1 MGHRE
6 APLEGEGAP
15 RLAGPDT
22 AAGPAEPAFSLL
34 WAIWSSRQDTERLLT
49 TSVGHSGPGLTGR
62 QTGSFVPHTFESRRG
77 VRLLVLG
84 DHTVS
89 RQPCS
94 RGTRA
99 VPSLGPPARAGLSS
113 AAHFHCS
120 ECCRPPADPLGPLF
134 PFVGSPS
141 DIQPLPL
148 EIKMPGNV
156 PPSPAPR
163 FSSTRTGRKPTP
175 SPQGGGRGT
184 TPELP
189 GGQPEP
195 GTCPKPRPCL
205 SRSLPSFCWKD
216 ILKPRAHEPHLRLF
230 WGSRP
235 GAESKAQSGCVTG
248 PPSHS

>member
-22 AAGPAEPAFSLL
+22 APGPAEPAFSLL

-49 TSVGHSGPGLTGR
+49 TSVGHNGPGLTGR

-84 DHTVS
+84 DHTTS

-113 AAHFHCS
+113 A
-120 ECCRPPADPLGPLF
+120 PPFTVANAAVLQQIPWDPFFRLWAPPLT
-134 PFVGSPS
+134 
-141 DIQPLPL
+141 
-148 EIKMPGNV
+148 
-156 PPSPAPR
+156 
-163 FSSTRTGRKPTP
+163 SS
-175 SPQGGGRGT
+175 
-184 TPELP
+184 
-189 GGQPEP
+189 
-195 GTCPKPRPCL
+195 PCL
-205 SRSLPSFCWKD
+205 S
-216 ILKPRAHEPHLRLF
+216 KPRCLEMCLLPLPTGFPQPGRAGNPLRAPRVGVGGQLQ
-230 WGSRP
+230 SSL
-235 GAESKAQSGCVTG
+235 GASLSLALARNHALASPVPFPVSAGRT
-248 PPSHS
+248 S

>member
-1 MGHRE
+1 MCWVTTPRADSP
-6 APLEGEGAP
+6 APVAP
-15 RLAGPDT
+15 GPCPHWVPQRVLACPQQSPFT
-22 AAGPAEPAFSLL
+22 VANAAVLQQIPWDPFSRL
-34 WAIWSSRQDTERLLT
+34 WA
-49 TSVGHSGPGLTGR
+49 P
-62 QTGSFVPHTFESRRG
+62 
-77 VRLLVLG
+77 
-84 DHTVS
+84 
-89 RQPCS
+89 
-94 RGTRA
+94 
-99 VPSLGPPARAGLSS
+99 
-113 AAHFHCS
+113 
-120 ECCRPPADPLGPLF
+120 
-134 PFVGSPS
+134 PS

-148 EIKMPGNV
+148 ETKMPGNV

-163 FSSTRTGRKPTP
+163 LSSTRTGRKPTP

-216 ILKPRAHEPHLRLF
+216 ILKPRAHETHLRLF
-230 WGSRP
+230 WGSQP